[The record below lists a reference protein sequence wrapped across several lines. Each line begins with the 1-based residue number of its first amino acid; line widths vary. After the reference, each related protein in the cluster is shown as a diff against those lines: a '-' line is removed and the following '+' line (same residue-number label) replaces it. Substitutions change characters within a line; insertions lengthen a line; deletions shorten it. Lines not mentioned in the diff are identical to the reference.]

1 MSDEK
6 TTGRWF
12 TELTDKFQA
21 LMRKYDMPEDIEWE
35 LQQFVVSI
43 AKDQYR
49 AGNRSGISWI
59 RKQMAG
65 AAAPVP
71 TSA

>member
-35 LQQFVVSI
+35 LQQFMVSV

-65 AAAPVP
+65 AATPVP